1 MNDSNGVQFD
11 LSDDQSFKLFV
22 VQKLQKLCDVTE
34 SLPDLIE
41 KVESHERL
49 VVFGKWLGVPVFLG
63 AHISLKAFLAK
74 LGWH

>member
-1 MNDSNGVQFD
+1 MSQLPVDISTEDGFR
-11 LSDDQSFKLFV
+11 LYV
-22 VQKLQKLCDVTE
+22 VQQLQKLDDKTE
-34 SLPDLIE
+34 CLSDLVE